1 MYFKDFLLIM
11 LYFAISV
18 AIICFTATSPVTQL
32 AALNIVFIACFLF
45 MDMGGG
51 DE

>member
-1 MYFKDFLLIM
+1 MYYKEFVMFMIF
-11 LYFAISV
+11 FAISI
-18 AIICFTATSPVTQL
+18 AIICVTATTPITQL

>member
-1 MYFKDFLLIM
+1 MYFKDLILIM
-11 LYFAISV
+11 IYFTISV
-18 AIICFTATSPVTQL
+18 AVICFTATSPVTQL

-45 MDMGGG
+45 MDMGG